1 MAPLVSVFNL
11 NRNRILILS
20 AIGFIAAQGACNMS
34 PESIFFAK
42 FSMQELVTANKSMA
56 GIACD
61 PAGGGGGGNGNG
73 IGSRAGGFG
82 GGGIH
87 FQSHK
92 SDSYACRLQSD
103 SFASADEDRLIAS
116 LKQPIENSLRTYGAN
131 IKESGSSEPHSFY
144 VSYAINDIQGRI
156 KVSGQR
162 IGLGFYNLQANLEES
177 K

>member
-20 AIGFIAAQGACNMS
+20 AIGFIAAQGACNKSLES
-34 PESIFFAK
+34 PFFAK

-61 PAGGGGGGNGNG
+61 PMGGGGTGNG
-73 IGSRAGGFG
+73 IGTRAGGFG
-82 GGGIH
+82 GGGLH

-92 SDSYACRLQSD
+92 SDSFACRLQSGTL
-103 SFASADEDRLIAS
+103 ASADEDRLIAS
-116 LKQPIENSLRTYGAN
+116 LKKPVEDLLRTYGAN
-131 IKESGSSEPHSFY
+131 IEESGSREARSFY
-144 VSYAINDIQGRI
+144 VSYANNDIQGRI

-162 IGLGFYNLQANLEES
+162 IGPGFYNLQANLEES

>member
-1 MAPLVSVFNL
+1 MAPLLSAFKL
-11 NRNRILILS
+11 NRNRILILFVFGI
-20 AIGFIAAQGACNMS
+20 IGAQGACNMS
-34 PESIFFAK
+34 PESLFFAK
-42 FSMQELVTANKSMA
+42 FSMQDLVTANKSMA

-61 PAGGGGGGNGNG
+61 PAGGGGTGNG

-162 IGLGFYNLQANLEES
+162 IGPGFYNLQANLEES

>member
-1 MAPLVSVFNL
+1 MASVLSVFNL

-20 AIGFIAAQGACNMS
+20 VIGIIAAQGACNMS
-34 PESIFFAK
+34 SESPFFAK
-42 FSMQELVTANKSMA
+42 FSMQDLVTANNSMA

-61 PAGGGGGGNGNG
+61 PAGGGGGGNGV
-73 IGSRAGGFG
+73 GSRTGGFG

-92 SDSYACRLQSD
+92 SDAFACRLQSD